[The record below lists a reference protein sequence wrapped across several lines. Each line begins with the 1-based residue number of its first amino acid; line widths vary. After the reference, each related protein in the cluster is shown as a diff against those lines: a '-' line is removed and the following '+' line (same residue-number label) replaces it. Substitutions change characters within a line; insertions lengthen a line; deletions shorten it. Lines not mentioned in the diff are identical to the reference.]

1 METFVVIT
9 LETLS
14 GVEIT
19 ILTLSIV
26 MKCVALVK
34 VFNRMTSSHLQR
46 QTYLL
51 YMIRAQT
58 LITMHKTTSLE
69 THMETFAAITLE
81 TLIGVEITI
90 LTLSIVMKC
99 VALVKVSN
107 RMTSNH
113 LQQHTY
119 LLYMIRAQT
128 LITMHKTTSLETHME
143 TFAAITLETLI
154 GVEITILI
162 LSIVMKCVALVK
174 EKRLLHQ
181 KSQL

>member
-1 METFVVIT
+1 MSAEIQTTMLRTIWLETHMETFVVIT

-81 TLIGVEITI
+81 TLIGVET
-90 LTLSIVMKC
+90 
-99 VALVKVSN
+99 
-107 RMTSNH
+107 
-113 LQQHTY
+113 
-119 LLYMIRAQT
+119 
-128 LITMHKTTSLETHME
+128 
-143 TFAAITLETLI
+143 
-154 GVEITILI
+154 TILI

-174 EKRLLHQ
+174 EKRPLHQ

>member
-1 METFVVIT
+1 MSAEIQTTMLRTIWLETHMETFVVIT

-26 MKCVALVK
+26 MKCVVLVK

-81 TLIGVEITI
+81 TLIGVET
-90 LTLSIVMKC
+90 
-99 VALVKVSN
+99 
-107 RMTSNH
+107 
-113 LQQHTY
+113 
-119 LLYMIRAQT
+119 
-128 LITMHKTTSLETHME
+128 
-143 TFAAITLETLI
+143 
-154 GVEITILI
+154 TILI

-181 KSQL
+181 KS

>member
-1 METFVVIT
+1 MSAEIQTTMLRTIWLETHMETFVVIT

-81 TLIGVEITI
+81 TLIGVET
-90 LTLSIVMKC
+90 
-99 VALVKVSN
+99 
-107 RMTSNH
+107 
-113 LQQHTY
+113 
-119 LLYMIRAQT
+119 
-128 LITMHKTTSLETHME
+128 
-143 TFAAITLETLI
+143 
-154 GVEITILI
+154 TILI